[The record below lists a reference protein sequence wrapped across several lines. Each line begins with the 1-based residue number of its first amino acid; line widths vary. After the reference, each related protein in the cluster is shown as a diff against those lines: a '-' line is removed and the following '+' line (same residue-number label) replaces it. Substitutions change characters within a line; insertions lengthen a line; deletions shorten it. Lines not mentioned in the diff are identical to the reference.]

1 MTNRPDSNSN
11 PNHRPLPPRDERETL
26 SALFDGELP
35 GEAARFAFKRLDHD
49 ADWRETCG
57 RWQMIGDALRGEA
70 TSAAPAGFATG
81 VMRILDA
88 EAQAQAAVASSH
100 SSRVVASTGAT
111 SSRRRWI
118 GGAALAASMAMA
130 AVLVVRPWSETSSS
144 NPESQVAGVTAP
156 ATAPAPVASPVDVQ
170 TPASPSEI
178 DPSVT
183 SIAAAD
189 APVTATANQRV
200 DQRAARPAAR
210 SARRPAAPVRNESA
224 GAATAIASIAPEPV
238 TSGRPFH
245 PPVDDI
251 VTRPWPRAVLSGDS
265 GDALTVGFG
274 STSSASPSSL
284 YPFEPRL
291 PESQP
296 PRPTVPEPQR

>member
-70 TSAAPAGFATG
+70 TSAAPTGFAAG
-81 VMRILDA
+81 LMRMLDA
-88 EAQAQAAVASSH
+88 EAQAAVASSD
-100 SSRVVASTGAT
+100 SGRIVASTGAT

-118 GGAALAASMAMA
+118 GGAALAASVAMA

-156 ATAPAPVASPVDVQ
+156 ATTPAPVASPVDVQ
-170 TPASPSEI
+170 TPASPSRNE
-178 DPSVT
+178 PSAT
-183 SIAAAD
+183 SIAAAGE
-189 APVTATANQRV
+189 PVTATANQRV
-200 DQRAARPAAR
+200 VQRASRPAAR
-210 SARRPAAPVRNESA
+210 SAHRPAARVRNESA
-224 GAATAIASIAPEPV
+224 GTATAVASIAPEPV

-274 STSSASPSSL
+274 STSSTSPSSL

-291 PESQP
+291 PERQP
-296 PRPTVPEPQR
+296 PRPTVPAPQR